1 MDGWGI
7 LFAVMLSLDIFLT
20 LGISFFES
28 DLVFKIYIV
37 IPIMNIIAVESMLV
51 VVINPTSSLVK
62 VT

>member
-1 MDGWGI
+1 
-7 LFAVMLSLDIFLT
+7 MLSLDIFLT

-28 DLVFKIYIV
+28 DLVFKMYIV
-37 IPIMNIIAVESMLV
+37 IPIMNIKAVERMLV